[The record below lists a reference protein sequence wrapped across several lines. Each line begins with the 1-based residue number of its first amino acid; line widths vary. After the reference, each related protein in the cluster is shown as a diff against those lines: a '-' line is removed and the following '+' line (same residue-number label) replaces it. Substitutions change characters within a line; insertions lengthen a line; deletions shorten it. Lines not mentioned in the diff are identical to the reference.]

1 MVAVMGTPKPAGF
14 SPGINSGVVSMSQKE
29 PTFEELCAQFA
40 YVPRNRP
47 LSAAEVSELIGV
59 HPVTVDQWRLRGTGP
74 RYFNPKG
81 TRRCW
86 YSEVDVLAWLA
97 SGEKQSTSDTAA

>member
-1 MVAVMGTPKPAGF
+1 M
-14 SPGINSGVVSMSQKE
+14 IQKE

-47 LSAAEVSELIGV
+47 LSAAEVAKLIGV

-74 RYFNPKG
+74 RYFNPRG

-86 YSEVDVLAWLA
+86 YAEPDVLAWLA
-97 SGEKQSTSDTAA
+97 SGEKRSTSETAA